1 MEHYAR
7 SIIPVIE
14 YNYENFTALERTIA
28 DFFIQNKKKRDFS
41 AKAVSE
47 RLYVSEASLSR
58 FAKKCGFRGY
68 REFIYQY
75 EDTFREKKS
84 RPFADNARRVLD
96 TYQELLNKAYNLADE
111 KKFKKIAGMLFQA
124 ERIFVCGVGSSG
136 IAARETEL
144 RFMRIGLNINSLV
157 DRDMIRMRAV
167 FQNETS
173 LVIGFSMKGQTEEV
187 QYMLQEA
194 KRRGA
199 GCVLVTARNNPDF
212 MEYCD
217 EVILVPA
224 LDNLEYGDAISPQ
237 FPILVM
243 MDLLYACCLEQDQER
258 IDAFLQDTARALT
271 NP

>member
-1 MEHYAR
+1 MERYPR

-41 AKAVSE
+41 AKAISE
-47 RLYVSEASLSR
+47 KLFVSEASLSR

-84 RPFADNARRVLD
+84 RPFADNTRRVLD

-111 KKFKKIAGMLFQA
+111 NKFQKIAEMFAKA
-124 ERIFVCGVGSSG
+124 EKIFVCGIGSSG

-144 RFMRIGLNINSLV
+144 RFMRLGVNINSLV

-173 LVIGFSMKGQTEEV
+173 LVLGFSMKGETEEV
-187 QYMLQEA
+187 QYMLREA
-194 KRRGA
+194 KKRGA

-217 EVILVPA
+217 EIILVPA

-243 MDLLYACCLEQDQER
+243 MDLLYTYCLERDKAR
-258 IDAFLQDTARALT
+258 VNVFLKDTAKALLKE
-271 NP
+271 

>member
-1 MEHYAR
+1 MR
-7 SIIPVIE
+7 ILQLWSGPSRI
-14 YNYENFTALERTIA
+14 
-28 DFFIQNKKKRDFS
+28 
-41 AKAVSE
+41 
-47 RLYVSEASLSR
+47 SLSR
-58 FAKKCGFRGY
+58 IKRNVIFPRRRYLNGFCFGGIPLPVCKKCGFRGY

-84 RPFADNARRVLD
+84 RPFADNTRRVLD

-194 KRRGA
+194 KRR
-199 GCVLVTARNNPDF
+199 VPDAS
-212 MEYCD
+212 
-217 EVILVPA
+217 L
-224 LDNLEYGDAISPQ
+224 
-237 FPILVM
+237 
-243 MDLLYACCLEQDQER
+243 
-258 IDAFLQDTARALT
+258 
-271 NP
+271 